1 MKKKILLLII
11 MEKIIL
17 IVKKYRK
24 MQLMKIWWNI
34 MNMVRGGEKEFK
46 DFNAE
51 DIDKFNENNIG
62 EENEEMELNAKEND
76 EM

>member
-34 MNMVRGGEKEFK
+34 MNMVRGGEKEFE